1 MSPWAEV
8 EISSS
13 ALLAVERENI
23 ALTGYG
29 VKGFVLSMIET
40 ALSLSQEQCEA
51 WRIRQILQ
59 WGQEMLDLPVK
70 PLPGIV
76 RTLTALE
83 DSYRLIL
90 ITKGDLAEQQRK
102 ITKSGLSKYLWKIEI
117 VPEKDAEAY
126 QRILQRHGIE
136 LSEFIM
142 VGNSVPS
149 DVLPVLAI
157 GAKAIHI
164 PHATTWALETAG
176 IDETKGLDYPV
187 LDSFDQ
193 LPAFLGKQHY

>member
-1 MSPWAEV
+1 MDKWPVIGLDADDTLWENEAYFRDTECRFHNLMSPWAEV

-40 ALSLSQEQCEA
+40 ALSL
-51 WRIRQILQ
+51 
-59 WGQEMLDLPVK
+59 
-70 PLPGIV
+70 
-76 RTLTALE
+76 LE